1 LSESDG
7 RGSERSGE
15 KRVPEGSSSSKTLPP
30 SAPRAMS
37 STDTSRSQKT
47 DSTSTRDR
55 DWKVQRDV
63 APHLAAGGSNVPESG
78 VSSGGSLRSRISDK
92 EGSRSLVPAPGNSY
106 RPEPPHK
113 DDDRDNSR
121 KRTVSDREKDAND
134 STSGPGAEQTAQP
147 PKRPRIN
154 RNRYPSHPSSYAIAK
169 KLLPT
174 DPQAG
179 DKTRSGRK
187 D

>member
-1 LSESDG
+1 
-7 RGSERSGE
+7 
-15 KRVPEGSSSSKTLPP
+15 V
-30 SAPRAMS
+30 
-37 STDTSRSQKT
+37 
-47 DSTSTRDR
+47 
-55 DWKVQRDV
+55 
-63 APHLAAGGSNVPESG
+63 
-78 VSSGGSLRSRISDK
+78 
-92 EGSRSLVPAPGNSY
+92 NSY

-113 DDDRDNSR
+113 DDDRDGSR
-121 KRTVSDREKDAND
+121 KRTVSDREKEASD
-134 STSGPGAEQTAQP
+134 SASGLGAEQTTQP

-154 RNRYPSHPSSYAIAK
+154 RNRYPSSHGNSYAIAK